1 MKVVKANDVPTQE
14 QTKSGAIDQVKVAEL
29 SEKFDAMKQVVDT
42 KKYAILLDKD
52 QTNALLNEFYPSF
65 QWKGYESYA
74 VAETYNQL
82 SEMVKSD
89 KIESSADAPIIEAI
103 FHFLKNYVGTGVDAA
118 IKFRSI
124 CDQFA
129 LPMQEINMDRQTLK
143 DIALEL
149 TAAEKGISVESLVNS
164 FDPNQRPNI

>member
-1 MKVVKANDVPTQE
+1 
-14 QTKSGAIDQVKVAEL
+14 
-29 SEKFDAMKQVVDT
+29 
-42 KKYAILLDKD
+42 
-52 QTNALLNEFYPSF
+52 
-65 QWKGYESYA
+65 
-74 VAETYNQL
+74 
-82 SEMVKSD
+82 
-89 KIESSADAPIIEAI
+89 
-103 FHFLKNYVGTGVDAA
+103 LKNYVGTGVDAA

-129 LPMQEINMDRQTLK
+129 LPMQEINVDRQTLK

>member
-14 QTKSGAIDQVKVAEL
+14 QKTTGAINEVLVAEL
-29 SEKFDAMKQVVDT
+29 VEKFDTMKMVVDT
-42 KKYAILLDKD
+42 KKYNILLDKD
-52 QTNALLNEFYPSF
+52 QTNALMNEFYPEF

-82 SEMVKSD
+82 VEMVKDD
-89 KIESSADAPIIEAI
+89 KIDSGADAPIIEAI
-103 FHFLKNYVGTGVDAA
+103 FHFLKNYIGTGVDSA

-129 LPMQEINMDRQTLK
+129 LPMQEINTDRQTLK
-143 DIALEL
+143 DVALEL

-164 FDPNQRPNI
+164 FDPEKRNI

>member
-14 QTKSGAIDQVKVAEL
+14 QTKTGAINEVLVAQL
-29 SEKFDAMKQVVDT
+29 VEKFDNMKMLVDT
-42 KKYAILLDKD
+42 KKYSILLDKD
-52 QTNALLNEFYPSF
+52 QTTALMNEFYPEF

-82 SEMVKSD
+82 REMVKD
-89 KIESSADAPIIEAI
+89 EKIDSGADAPIIEAI
-103 FHFLKNYVGTGVDAA
+103 FHFLKNYIGTGVDSA

-129 LPMQEINMDRQTLK
+129 LPMQDINTDRQTLK
-143 DIALEL
+143 DVALEL

-164 FDPNQRPNI
+164 FDPEKRNI

>member
-1 MKVVKANDVPTQE
+1 MKVVKASEVPTQE
-14 QTKSGAIDQVKVAEL
+14 QKQTGAIDPKLVAEL
-29 SEKFDAMKQVVDT
+29 TEKFDAMKQVVDT
-42 KKYAILLDKD
+42 KKYSILLDKE

-82 SEMVKSD
+82 KAMVTGDFINSG
-89 KIESSADAPIIEAI
+89 ADAPIIEAI
-103 FHFLKNYVGTGVDAA
+103 FHFLKNYVGTGVSAA
-118 IKFRSI
+118 TSFRSI

-129 LPMQEINMDRQTLK
+129 IPMQEINNDRQTLK

-149 TAAEKGISVESLVNS
+149 TAAEKGITVESLVNS
-164 FDPNQRPNI
+164 FDPEKRNI

>member
-14 QTKSGAIDQVKVAEL
+14 QTKTGAINEVLVAQL
-29 SEKFDAMKQVVDT
+29 VEKFDNMKMLVDT
-42 KKYAILLDKD
+42 KKYSILLDED
-52 QTNALLNEFYPSF
+52 QTTALINEFYPDF

-82 SEMVKSD
+82 SEMVKDD
-89 KIESSADAPIIEAI
+89 KIDSGADAPIIEAI
-103 FHFLKNYVGTGVDAA
+103 FHFLKNYVGTGVNSAT
-118 IKFRSI
+118 KFRSI

-129 LPMQEINMDRQTLK
+129 LPMQEINTDRQTLK
-143 DIALEL
+143 DVALEL

-164 FDPNQRPNI
+164 FDPEKRNI

>member
-14 QTKSGAIDQVKVAEL
+14 QKQNNAIDQVLVAEL
-29 SEKFDAMKQVVDT
+29 TEKFDAMKQVVDT
-42 KKYAILLDKD
+42 KKYSILLNKE
-52 QTNALLNEFYPSF
+52 QTSALLNEFYPAF

-82 SEMVKSD
+82 SEMVKGDVIDST
-89 KIESSADAPIIEAI
+89 ADAPIIEAI
-103 FHFLKNYVGTGVDAA
+103 FHFLKNYVGTGIDSA
-118 IKFRSI
+118 IKFRAI

-129 LPMQEINMDRQTLK
+129 LPMQEINTDRQTLK

-149 TAAEKGISVESLVNS
+149 TAAEKGITVESLVNS
-164 FDPNQRPNI
+164 FDPEKRNI

>member
-14 QTKSGAIDQVKVAEL
+14 QTKTGAINEVLVAQL
-29 SEKFDAMKQVVDT
+29 VEKFDNMKMLVDT
-42 KKYAILLDKD
+42 KKYSILLDED
-52 QTNALLNEFYPSF
+52 QTTALINEFYPDF

-82 SEMVKSD
+82 REMVKD
-89 KIESSADAPIIEAI
+89 EKIDSGADAPIIEAI
-103 FHFLKNYVGTGVDAA
+103 FHFLKNYIGTGVDSA

-129 LPMQEINMDRQTLK
+129 LPMQDINTDRQTLK
-143 DIALEL
+143 DVALEL

-164 FDPNQRPNI
+164 FDPEKRNI